1 MKSRLL
7 LFFLLLPLC
16 AGAQTTVVEK
26 TYISTDR
33 EIYVSGD
40 KIWCSAFCV
49 DAANGLRPS
58 SLSAIAYVEIVSED
72 GTLESGKIALSEG
85 RGAGTIEIPATAPTG
100 NYRIVA
106 YTAYTKNTPGFNPQ
120 EHISKTI
127 SIFNTSTKERVKN
140 GVKILSD
147 SEYDALRTPAST
159 PAGTPAGTHT
169 TGTHTT
175 GTHSSSTYNA
185 GAHTAAGALSITCHR
200 SAEGYLE
207 VVLTNNSATP
217 ADLSLSLS
225 NRDGIIPPDNTS
237 IDAFMGA
244 AASAAR
250 ASATAAAAGAS
261 AAARASAGAASAP
274 AAELPEYEGEIIRG
288 RIAGATTDEI
298 EGLKG
303 RSAFISVPTEKS
315 DLYSSVVD
323 NDGMIKF
330 VTNNIY
336 GTKEMVCEIEDND
349 LARCHIELISP
360 FVSPKL
366 KGIPA
371 LQMAPSIK
379 EDLQRRGLS
388 VQLCRSFSAD
398 TLASLMPIRENPL
411 IPSYDAIEYKLD
423 DYKRFPVM
431 RELFIEFINEI
442 KVRKVDGKEQL
453 KVKTH
458 LEERVSLF
466 DKNNSLIMVDG
477 IPVFDHSQ
485 VIEYDPLLVESV
497 VVYPYKYYTGWRSF
511 CGMAN
516 FVTYK
521 KNLPGIKF
529 NDGVRVVQFKGCSYP
544 MAFTCQEIGE
554 DFPDYREL
562 LYWHPQIKLPAG
574 ESSSIKVKIPA
585 TVKEIRIC
593 AEGMMENGTPFS
605 ITLESP
611 LRSSGVYCAPNR
623 ASGSTCRSISST
635 ILLRFHFGFQPHSSL
650 AGVSSMQSG
659 QDAEIAAF
667 TGSML

>member
-159 PAGTPAGTHT
+159 QP
-169 TGTHTT
+169 
-175 GTHSSSTYNA
+175 
-185 GAHTAAGALSITCHR
+185 AAGALSITCHR

-207 VVLTNNSATP
+207 VVLTNNSAAP

-237 IDAFMGA
+237 IGAFMGA
-244 AASAAR
+244 AASAAQ
-250 ASATAAAAGAS
+250 AAAGAESAPAATSAAAGAS
-261 AAARASAGAASAP
+261 AATRASARAASATAATAE

-315 DLYSSVVD
+315 DLYSSIVD

-442 KVRKVDGKEQL
+442 KVRRVDGKEQL

-544 MAFTCQEIGE
+544 MAFTCQEIGD

-585 TVKEIRIC
+585 NVKEIRIC
-593 AEGMMENGTPFS
+593 AEGMIENGTPFS
-605 ITLESP
+605 INL
-611 LRSSGVYCAPNR
+611 
-623 ASGSTCRSISST
+623 
-635 ILLRFHFGFQPHSSL
+635 
-650 AGVSSMQSG
+650 
-659 QDAEIAAF
+659 
-667 TGSML
+667 

>member
-159 PAGTPAGTHT
+159 QP
-169 TGTHTT
+169 
-175 GTHSSSTYNA
+175 
-185 GAHTAAGALSITCHR
+185 AAGALSIACHQN
-200 SAEGYLE
+200 AEGYLE

-250 ASATAAAAGAS
+250 ASAAAES
-261 AAARASAGAASAP
+261 AAARASAGAASAAQP
-274 AAELPEYEGEIIRG
+274 SSSAVAATAAAAELPEYEGEIIRG

-315 DLYSSVVD
+315 DLYSSIVD

-442 KVRKVDGKEQL
+442 KVRRVDGKEQL

-585 TVKEIRIC
+585 NVKEIRIC

-605 ITLESP
+605 ITL
-611 LRSSGVYCAPNR
+611 
-623 ASGSTCRSISST
+623 
-635 ILLRFHFGFQPHSSL
+635 
-650 AGVSSMQSG
+650 
-659 QDAEIAAF
+659 
-667 TGSML
+667 

>member
-159 PAGTPAGTHT
+159 PAGT
-169 TGTHTT
+169 HTT

-185 GAHTAAGALSITCHR
+185 GTQPAAGALSIACHR
-200 SAEGYLE
+200 NAEGYLE

-237 IDAFMGA
+237 IGAFMGA
-244 AASAAR
+244 AASAAQ
-250 ASATAAAAGAS
+250 ASSSAAAAT
-261 AAARASAGAASAP
+261 

-315 DLYSSVVD
+315 DLYSSIVD

-442 KVRKVDGKEQL
+442 KVRRVDGKEQL

-585 TVKEIRIC
+585 NVKEIRIC
-593 AEGMMENGTPFS
+593 AEGMIENGTPFS
-605 ITLESP
+605 ITL
-611 LRSSGVYCAPNR
+611 
-623 ASGSTCRSISST
+623 
-635 ILLRFHFGFQPHSSL
+635 
-650 AGVSSMQSG
+650 
-659 QDAEIAAF
+659 
-667 TGSML
+667 

>member
-147 SEYDALRTPAST
+147 KEYDALRTPAST
-159 PAGTPAGTHT
+159 HP
-169 TGTHTT
+169 
-175 GTHSSSTYNA
+175 
-185 GAHTAAGALSITCHR
+185 AAGALSITCHR

-207 VVLTNNSATP
+207 VVLTNNSAAP

-237 IDAFMGA
+237 IGAFMGA
-244 AASAAR
+244 AASAAQ
-250 ASATAAAAGAS
+250 AAAGAES
-261 AAARASAGAASAP
+261 AAARASARAASATAATAE

-371 LQMAPSIK
+371 LNMAPSIR

-442 KVRKVDGKEQL
+442 KVRRVDGKEQL

-585 TVKEIRIC
+585 NVKEIRIC

-605 ITLESP
+605 INL
-611 LRSSGVYCAPNR
+611 
-623 ASGSTCRSISST
+623 
-635 ILLRFHFGFQPHSSL
+635 
-650 AGVSSMQSG
+650 
-659 QDAEIAAF
+659 
-667 TGSML
+667 

>member
-159 PAGTPAGTHT
+159 PAGT
-169 TGTHTT
+169 HTT

-185 GAHTAAGALSITCHR
+185 GAQPAAGALSIVCHR

-207 VVLTNNSATP
+207 VVLTNNSAAP

-237 IDAFMGA
+237 IGAFMGA
-244 AASAAR
+244 AASAAQ
-250 ASATAAAAGAS
+250 AAAGAES
-261 AAARASAGAASAP
+261 AAARASARAASATAATAE

-442 KVRKVDGKEQL
+442 KVRKVNGKEQL

-585 TVKEIRIC
+585 NVKEIRIC

-605 ITLESP
+605 ITL
-611 LRSSGVYCAPNR
+611 
-623 ASGSTCRSISST
+623 
-635 ILLRFHFGFQPHSSL
+635 
-650 AGVSSMQSG
+650 
-659 QDAEIAAF
+659 
-667 TGSML
+667 

>member
-147 SEYDALRTPAST
+147 SEYDALRTPAGTPTST
-159 PAGTPAGTHT
+159 PASTPA
-169 TGTHTT
+169 GTHTT

-185 GAHTAAGALSITCHR
+185 GTHTAAGALSITCHR

-244 AASAAR
+244 AASAAQ
-250 ASATAAAAGAS
+250 AAAGAES
-261 AAARASAGAASAP
+261 AAARASARAASATAATAE

-315 DLYSSVVD
+315 DLYSSIVD

-371 LQMAPSIK
+371 LRMAPSIK

-442 KVRKVDGKEQL
+442 KVRRVDGKEQL

-574 ESSSIKVKIPA
+574 ESSAIKVKIPA
-585 TVKEIRIC
+585 NVKEIRIC
-593 AEGMMENGTPFS
+593 AEGMTENGTPFS
-605 ITLESP
+605 ITL
-611 LRSSGVYCAPNR
+611 
-623 ASGSTCRSISST
+623 
-635 ILLRFHFGFQPHSSL
+635 
-650 AGVSSMQSG
+650 
-659 QDAEIAAF
+659 
-667 TGSML
+667 

>member
-159 PAGTPAGTHT
+159 PASTPA
-169 TGTHTT
+169 GTHTT

-185 GAHTAAGALSITCHR
+185 GTQPAAGALSITCHR

-207 VVLTNNSATP
+207 VVLTNNSAAP

-237 IDAFMGA
+237 IGAFMGA
-244 AASAAR
+244 AASAAQ
-250 ASATAAAAGAS
+250 A
-261 AAARASAGAASAP
+261 

-585 TVKEIRIC
+585 NVKEIRIC

-605 ITLESP
+605 INL
-611 LRSSGVYCAPNR
+611 
-623 ASGSTCRSISST
+623 
-635 ILLRFHFGFQPHSSL
+635 
-650 AGVSSMQSG
+650 
-659 QDAEIAAF
+659 
-667 TGSML
+667 

>member
-147 SEYDALRTPAST
+147 SEYDALRTPAGTPASTHAST
-159 PAGTPAGTHT
+159 PA
-169 TGTHTT
+169 GTHTT

-185 GAHTAAGALSITCHR
+185 GTQPAVGALSITCHR

-207 VVLTNNSATP
+207 VVLTNNSAAP

-237 IDAFMGA
+237 IGAFMGA
-244 AASAAR
+244 AASAAQ
-250 ASATAAAAGAS
+250 A
-261 AAARASAGAASAP
+261 

-442 KVRKVDGKEQL
+442 KVRKVNGKEQL

-574 ESSSIKVKIPA
+574 ESSAIKVKIPA
-585 TVKEIRIC
+585 NVKEIRIC

-605 ITLESP
+605 INL
-611 LRSSGVYCAPNR
+611 
-623 ASGSTCRSISST
+623 
-635 ILLRFHFGFQPHSSL
+635 
-650 AGVSSMQSG
+650 
-659 QDAEIAAF
+659 
-667 TGSML
+667 

>member
-147 SEYDALRTPAST
+147 SEYDALRTPA
-159 PAGTPAGTHT
+159 GTQP
-169 TGTHTT
+169 
-175 GTHSSSTYNA
+175 
-185 GAHTAAGALSITCHR
+185 AAGALSIACHR
-200 SAEGYLE
+200 NAEGYLE
-207 VVLTNNSATP
+207 VVLTNNSAAP

-237 IDAFMGA
+237 IGAFLGA
-244 AASAAR
+244 AASAAQ
-250 ASATAAAAGAS
+250 AAAGAES
-261 AAARASAGAASAP
+261 AAARASARAASATAATAE

-371 LQMAPSIK
+371 LRMAPSIK

-442 KVRKVDGKEQL
+442 KVRRVDGKEQL

-477 IPVFDHSQ
+477 IPVFDHLQ

-574 ESSSIKVKIPA
+574 ESSAIKVKIPA
-585 TVKEIRIC
+585 NVKEIRIC

-605 ITLESP
+605 ITL
-611 LRSSGVYCAPNR
+611 
-623 ASGSTCRSISST
+623 
-635 ILLRFHFGFQPHSSL
+635 
-650 AGVSSMQSG
+650 
-659 QDAEIAAF
+659 
-667 TGSML
+667 

>member
-72 GTLESGKIALSEG
+72 GTLESGKIALSDG

-159 PAGTPAGTHT
+159 PASTPAGTHT

-185 GAHTAAGALSITCHR
+185 GTQPAAGALSITCHR

-237 IDAFMGA
+237 IGAFMGA
-244 AASAAR
+244 AASAAQ
-250 ASATAAAAGAS
+250 AAAGAES
-261 AAARASAGAASAP
+261 AAARTAAGAASAGAESAP
-274 AAELPEYEGEIIRG
+274 AAAVSTAAELPEYEGEIIRG

-371 LQMAPSIK
+371 LRMAPSIK

-442 KVRKVDGKEQL
+442 KVRRVDGKEQL

-544 MAFTCQEIGE
+544 MAFTCQEIGD

-574 ESSSIKVKIPA
+574 ESSAIKVKIPA
-585 TVKEIRIC
+585 NVKEIRIC
-593 AEGMMENGTPFS
+593 AEGMTENGTPFS
-605 ITLESP
+605 ITL
-611 LRSSGVYCAPNR
+611 
-623 ASGSTCRSISST
+623 
-635 ILLRFHFGFQPHSSL
+635 
-650 AGVSSMQSG
+650 
-659 QDAEIAAF
+659 
-667 TGSML
+667 

>member
-49 DAANGLRPS
+49 DEANGLRPS

-72 GTLESGKIALSEG
+72 GTLESGKIALSDG

-159 PAGTPAGTHT
+159 PASTPAGTHT

-185 GAHTAAGALSITCHR
+185 GTQPAAGALSITCHR

-237 IDAFMGA
+237 IGAFMGA
-244 AASAAR
+244 AASAAQ
-250 ASATAAAAGAS
+250 A
-261 AAARASAGAASAP
+261 

-371 LQMAPSIK
+371 LQIAPSIK

-442 KVRKVDGKEQL
+442 KVRRVDGKEQL

-544 MAFTCQEIGE
+544 MAFTCQEIGD

-574 ESSSIKVKIPA
+574 ESSAIKVKIPA
-585 TVKEIRIC
+585 NVKEIRIC

-605 ITLESP
+605 ITL
-611 LRSSGVYCAPNR
+611 
-623 ASGSTCRSISST
+623 
-635 ILLRFHFGFQPHSSL
+635 
-650 AGVSSMQSG
+650 
-659 QDAEIAAF
+659 
-667 TGSML
+667 

>member
-127 SIFNTSTKERVKN
+127 SIFNTATKERVKN

-159 PAGTPAGTHT
+159 PAGTHTTGTHT

-185 GAHTAAGALSITCHR
+185 GTQPVAGALSITCHR

-207 VVLTNNSATP
+207 VVLTNNSAAP

-237 IDAFMGA
+237 IGAFMGA
-244 AASAAR
+244 AASAAQ
-250 ASATAAAAGAS
+250 AAAGAESAAAATSAAAGAS
-261 AAARASAGAASAP
+261 AAARASAGAESAP
-274 AAELPEYEGEIIRG
+274 AAAVSTAAELPEYEGEIIRG

-442 KVRKVDGKEQL
+442 KVRRVDGKEQL

-585 TVKEIRIC
+585 NVKEIRIC

-605 ITLESP
+605 ITL
-611 LRSSGVYCAPNR
+611 
-623 ASGSTCRSISST
+623 
-635 ILLRFHFGFQPHSSL
+635 
-650 AGVSSMQSG
+650 
-659 QDAEIAAF
+659 
-667 TGSML
+667 

>member
-159 PAGTPAGTHT
+159 PASTPA
-169 TGTHTT
+169 GTHTT

-185 GAHTAAGALSITCHR
+185 GTQPAAGALSIACHR
-200 SAEGYLE
+200 NAEGYLE
-207 VVLTNNSATP
+207 VVLTNNSAAP

-237 IDAFMGA
+237 IGAFMGA
-244 AASAAR
+244 A
-250 ASATAAAAGAS
+250 AS
-261 AAARASAGAASAP
+261 AAARASAGAESAPAAAVSP

-442 KVRKVDGKEQL
+442 KVRRVDGKEQL

-477 IPVFDHSQ
+477 IPIFDHSQ

-544 MAFTCQEIGE
+544 MAFTCQEIGD

-585 TVKEIRIC
+585 NVKEIRIC

-605 ITLESP
+605 ITL
-611 LRSSGVYCAPNR
+611 
-623 ASGSTCRSISST
+623 
-635 ILLRFHFGFQPHSSL
+635 
-650 AGVSSMQSG
+650 
-659 QDAEIAAF
+659 
-667 TGSML
+667 

>member
-106 YTAYTKNTPGFNPQ
+106 YAAYTKNTPGFNPQ

-147 SEYDALRTPAST
+147 SEYDALRTPAGTPASTHAST
-159 PAGTPAGTHT
+159 PA
-169 TGTHTT
+169 GTHTT

-185 GAHTAAGALSITCHR
+185 GAQPAAGALSIVCHR

-207 VVLTNNSATP
+207 VVLTNNSAAP

-237 IDAFMGA
+237 IGAFMGA
-244 AASAAR
+244 AASAAQ
-250 ASATAAAAGAS
+250 AAAGAAS
-261 AAARASAGAASAP
+261 ATARASAGAESAP
-274 AAELPEYEGEIIRG
+274 AAAVSTAAELPEYEGEIIRG

-442 KVRKVDGKEQL
+442 KVRRVDGKEQL

-529 NDGVRVVQFKGCSYP
+529 NDGVRVVQFKGCSHP
-544 MAFTCQEIGE
+544 MAFTCQEIG
-554 DFPDYREL
+554 DNFPDYREL

-574 ESSSIKVKIPA
+574 ESSAIKVKIPA
-585 TVKEIRIC
+585 NVKEIRIC

-605 ITLESP
+605 INL
-611 LRSSGVYCAPNR
+611 
-623 ASGSTCRSISST
+623 
-635 ILLRFHFGFQPHSSL
+635 
-650 AGVSSMQSG
+650 
-659 QDAEIAAF
+659 
-667 TGSML
+667 

>member
-147 SEYDALRTPAST
+147 SEYDALRTPAGTPTST
-159 PAGTPAGTHT
+159 PASTPA
-169 TGTHTT
+169 GTHTT

-185 GAHTAAGALSITCHR
+185 GTHTAAGALSIACHQN
-200 SAEGYLE
+200 AEGYLE

-237 IDAFMGA
+237 IGAFMGA
-244 AASAAR
+244 AASAAQ
-250 ASATAAAAGAS
+250 ASSSAAAAT
-261 AAARASAGAASAP
+261 

-315 DLYSSVVD
+315 DLYSSIVD

-442 KVRKVDGKEQL
+442 KVRRVDGKEQL

-544 MAFTCQEIGE
+544 MAFTCQEIGD

-574 ESSSIKVKIPA
+574 ESSAIKVKIPA
-585 TVKEIRIC
+585 NVKEIRIC

-605 ITLESP
+605 ITL
-611 LRSSGVYCAPNR
+611 
-623 ASGSTCRSISST
+623 
-635 ILLRFHFGFQPHSSL
+635 
-650 AGVSSMQSG
+650 
-659 QDAEIAAF
+659 
-667 TGSML
+667 

>member
-147 SEYDALRTPAST
+147 SEYDALRTPA
-159 PAGTPAGTHT
+159 
-169 TGTHTT
+169 
-175 GTHSSSTYNA
+175 
-185 GAHTAAGALSITCHR
+185 GAQPAAGALSITCHR
-200 SAEGYLE
+200 NAEGYLE
-207 VVLTNNSATP
+207 VVLTNNSAAP

-237 IDAFMGA
+237 IGAFMGA
-244 AASAAR
+244 AASAAQ
-250 ASATAAAAGAS
+250 AAAGAES
-261 AAARASAGAASAP
+261 AAARASARAASATAATAE

-398 TLASLMPIRENPL
+398 TLTSLMPIRENPL

-442 KVRKVDGKEQL
+442 KVRRVDGKEQL

-574 ESSSIKVKIPA
+574 ESSAINVKIPA
-585 TVKEIRIC
+585 NVKEIRIC

-605 ITLESP
+605 ITL
-611 LRSSGVYCAPNR
+611 
-623 ASGSTCRSISST
+623 
-635 ILLRFHFGFQPHSSL
+635 
-650 AGVSSMQSG
+650 
-659 QDAEIAAF
+659 
-667 TGSML
+667 

>member
-159 PAGTPAGTHT
+159 Q
-169 TGTHTT
+169 
-175 GTHSSSTYNA
+175 
-185 GAHTAAGALSITCHR
+185 TAAGALSIACHR
-200 SAEGYLE
+200 NAEGYLE
-207 VVLTNNSATP
+207 VVLTNNSAAP

-237 IDAFMGA
+237 IGAFMGA
-244 AASAAR
+244 AASAAQ
-250 ASATAAAAGAS
+250 AAAGAES
-261 AAARASAGAASAP
+261 AAARASARAASATAATAE

-585 TVKEIRIC
+585 NVKEIRIC

-605 ITLESP
+605 ITL
-611 LRSSGVYCAPNR
+611 
-623 ASGSTCRSISST
+623 
-635 ILLRFHFGFQPHSSL
+635 
-650 AGVSSMQSG
+650 
-659 QDAEIAAF
+659 
-667 TGSML
+667 

>member
-49 DAANGLRPS
+49 DEANGLRPS

-72 GTLESGKIALSEG
+72 GTLESGKIALSDG

-159 PAGTPAGTHT
+159 PASTPAGTHT

-185 GAHTAAGALSITCHR
+185 GTQPAAGALSITCHR

-237 IDAFMGA
+237 IGAFMGA
-244 AASAAR
+244 AASAAQ
-250 ASATAAAAGAS
+250 AAAGAES
-261 AAARASAGAASAP
+261 AAARTAAGAASAGAESAP
-274 AAELPEYEGEIIRG
+274 AAAVSTAAELPEYEGEIIRG

-371 LQMAPSIK
+371 LRMAPSIK

-442 KVRKVDGKEQL
+442 KVRRVDGKEQL

-574 ESSSIKVKIPA
+574 ESSAIKVKIPA
-585 TVKEIRIC
+585 NVKEIRIC
-593 AEGMMENGTPFS
+593 AEGMMENGTPSS
-605 ITLESP
+605 ITL
-611 LRSSGVYCAPNR
+611 
-623 ASGSTCRSISST
+623 
-635 ILLRFHFGFQPHSSL
+635 
-650 AGVSSMQSG
+650 
-659 QDAEIAAF
+659 
-667 TGSML
+667 

>member
-147 SEYDALRTPAST
+147 SEYDALRTPAGTPASTHAST
-159 PAGTPAGTHT
+159 PA
-169 TGTHTT
+169 GTHTT

-185 GAHTAAGALSITCHR
+185 GTQPAAGALSIVCHR

-207 VVLTNNSATP
+207 VVLTNNSAAP

-237 IDAFMGA
+237 IGAFMGA
-244 AASAAR
+244 AASAAQ
-250 ASATAAAAGAS
+250 A
-261 AAARASAGAASAP
+261 

-458 LEERVSLF
+458 LEKRVSLF

-477 IPVFDHSQ
+477 IPIFDHSQ

-585 TVKEIRIC
+585 NVKEIRIC
-593 AEGMMENGTPFS
+593 AEGMTENGTPFS
-605 ITLESP
+605 ITL
-611 LRSSGVYCAPNR
+611 
-623 ASGSTCRSISST
+623 
-635 ILLRFHFGFQPHSSL
+635 
-650 AGVSSMQSG
+650 
-659 QDAEIAAF
+659 
-667 TGSML
+667 

>member
-159 PAGTPAGTHT
+159 Q
-169 TGTHTT
+169 
-175 GTHSSSTYNA
+175 
-185 GAHTAAGALSITCHR
+185 TAAGALSIACHR

-207 VVLTNNSATP
+207 VVLTNNSAAP

-244 AASAAR
+244 AASAAQ
-250 ASATAAAAGAS
+250 
-261 AAARASAGAASAP
+261 ASAGAESAAAAIAE

-336 GTKEMVCEIEDND
+336 GTKEMVCEIENND

-442 KVRKVDGKEQL
+442 KVRRVDGKEQL

-585 TVKEIRIC
+585 NVKEIRIC

-605 ITLESP
+605 ITL
-611 LRSSGVYCAPNR
+611 
-623 ASGSTCRSISST
+623 
-635 ILLRFHFGFQPHSSL
+635 
-650 AGVSSMQSG
+650 
-659 QDAEIAAF
+659 
-667 TGSML
+667 

>member
-100 NYRIVA
+100 NYRLVA

-147 SEYDALRTPAST
+147 SEYDALRTPAGTPAST
-159 PAGTPAGTHT
+159 PASTPA
-169 TGTHTT
+169 GTHTT

-185 GAHTAAGALSITCHR
+185 GTQPAADALSITCHR

-207 VVLTNNSATP
+207 VVLTNNSAAP

-237 IDAFMGA
+237 IGAFMGA
-244 AASAAR
+244 AASAAQ
-250 ASATAAAAGAS
+250 AAAGAS
-261 AAARASAGAASAP
+261 AAARASAGAESAP
-274 AAELPEYEGEIIRG
+274 AAAVSTAAELPEYEGEIIRG

-442 KVRKVDGKEQL
+442 KVRRVDGKEQL

-544 MAFTCQEIGE
+544 MAFTCQEIG
-554 DFPDYREL
+554 DNFPDYREL

-585 TVKEIRIC
+585 NVKEIRIC

-605 ITLESP
+605 ITL
-611 LRSSGVYCAPNR
+611 
-623 ASGSTCRSISST
+623 
-635 ILLRFHFGFQPHSSL
+635 
-650 AGVSSMQSG
+650 
-659 QDAEIAAF
+659 
-667 TGSML
+667 

>member
-49 DAANGLRPS
+49 DAANSLRPS

-127 SIFNTSTKERVKN
+127 SIFNTATKERVKN

-147 SEYDALRTPAST
+147 SEYDALRTPAGTPAST
-159 PAGTPAGTHT
+159 PASTPA
-169 TGTHTT
+169 GTHTT

-185 GAHTAAGALSITCHR
+185 GTKPAAGALSITCHR

-207 VVLTNNSATP
+207 VVLTNNSAAP

-237 IDAFMGA
+237 IGAFMGA
-244 AASAAR
+244 AASAAQ
-250 ASATAAAAGAS
+250 AAAGAE
-261 AAARASAGAASAP
+261 SAP
-274 AAELPEYEGEIIRG
+274 AATAEAAELPEYEGEIIRG

-371 LQMAPSIK
+371 LRMAPSIK

-442 KVRKVDGKEQL
+442 KVRRVDGKEQL

-574 ESSSIKVKIPA
+574 ESSAIKVKIPA
-585 TVKEIRIC
+585 NVKEIRIC
-593 AEGMMENGTPFS
+593 AEGMIENGTPFS
-605 ITLESP
+605 INL
-611 LRSSGVYCAPNR
+611 
-623 ASGSTCRSISST
+623 
-635 ILLRFHFGFQPHSSL
+635 
-650 AGVSSMQSG
+650 
-659 QDAEIAAF
+659 
-667 TGSML
+667 

>member
-72 GTLESGKIALSEG
+72 GTLESGKIALSDG

-100 NYRIVA
+100 NYRILA

-120 EHISKTI
+120 EHVSKTI

-147 SEYDALRTPAST
+147 SEYDALRTPAGTTAST
-159 PAGTPAGTHT
+159 PA
-169 TGTHTT
+169 GTHTT

-185 GAHTAAGALSITCHR
+185 GTQPAAGALSITCHR

-207 VVLTNNSATP
+207 VVLTNNSAAP

-237 IDAFMGA
+237 IGAFMGA
-244 AASAAR
+244 AASAAQ
-250 ASATAAAAGAS
+250 AAAGAES
-261 AAARASAGAASAP
+261 AAARASARAASATAATSAAAGASAGAASAGAESAP
-274 AAELPEYEGEIIRG
+274 AAVVSAAAELPEYEGEIIRG

-442 KVRKVDGKEQL
+442 KVRRVDGKEQL

-585 TVKEIRIC
+585 NVKEIRIC

-605 ITLESP
+605 ITL
-611 LRSSGVYCAPNR
+611 
-623 ASGSTCRSISST
+623 
-635 ILLRFHFGFQPHSSL
+635 
-650 AGVSSMQSG
+650 
-659 QDAEIAAF
+659 
-667 TGSML
+667 

>member
-106 YTAYTKNTPGFNPQ
+106 YTAYTKNAPGFNPQ

-147 SEYDALRTPAST
+147 SEYDALRTPA
-159 PAGTPAGTHT
+159 GTQP
-169 TGTHTT
+169 
-175 GTHSSSTYNA
+175 
-185 GAHTAAGALSITCHR
+185 AAGALSITCHR

-237 IDAFMGA
+237 IGAFMGA
-244 AASAAR
+244 AASAAQ
-250 ASATAAAAGAS
+250 AAAGAES
-261 AAARASAGAASAP
+261 AAARASAGAASAGAESAP
-274 AAELPEYEGEIIRG
+274 AAAVSTAAELPEYEGEIIRG

-371 LQMAPSIK
+371 IQMAPSIK

-442 KVRKVDGKEQL
+442 KVRRVDGKEQL

-544 MAFTCQEIGE
+544 MAFTCQEIGD

-585 TVKEIRIC
+585 NVKEIRIC
-593 AEGMMENGTPFS
+593 AEGMTENGTPFS
-605 ITLESP
+605 ITL
-611 LRSSGVYCAPNR
+611 
-623 ASGSTCRSISST
+623 
-635 ILLRFHFGFQPHSSL
+635 
-650 AGVSSMQSG
+650 
-659 QDAEIAAF
+659 
-667 TGSML
+667 

>member
-147 SEYDALRTPAST
+147 SEYDALRTPAGTPEGTPAST
-159 PAGTPAGTHT
+159 PAGTYT
-169 TGTHTT
+169 TGTHT
-175 GTHSSSTYNA
+175 SSTYNA
-185 GAHTAAGALSITCHR
+185 GAQPAAGALSIVCHR

-207 VVLTNNSATP
+207 VVLTNNSAAP

-237 IDAFMGA
+237 IGAFMGA
-244 AASAAR
+244 AASAAQ
-250 ASATAAAAGAS
+250 AAAGAES
-261 AAARASAGAASAP
+261 AAARASARAASATAATAA

-442 KVRKVDGKEQL
+442 KVRRVDGKEQL

-458 LEERVSLF
+458 LKERVSLF

-585 TVKEIRIC
+585 NVKEIRIC

-605 ITLESP
+605 ITL
-611 LRSSGVYCAPNR
+611 
-623 ASGSTCRSISST
+623 
-635 ILLRFHFGFQPHSSL
+635 
-650 AGVSSMQSG
+650 
-659 QDAEIAAF
+659 
-667 TGSML
+667 

>member
-147 SEYDALRTPAST
+147 SEYDALRTPA
-159 PAGTPAGTHT
+159 GTQP
-169 TGTHTT
+169 
-175 GTHSSSTYNA
+175 
-185 GAHTAAGALSITCHR
+185 AAGALSITCHR

-207 VVLTNNSATP
+207 VVLTNNSAAP

-244 AASAAR
+244 AASAAQ
-250 ASATAAAAGAS
+250 A
-261 AAARASAGAASAP
+261 

-336 GTKEMVCEIEDND
+336 GTKEMVCEIENND

-371 LQMAPSIK
+371 LNMAPSIR

-442 KVRKVDGKEQL
+442 KVRRVDGKEQL

-574 ESSSIKVKIPA
+574 ESSAIKVKIPA
-585 TVKEIRIC
+585 NVKEIRIC

-605 ITLESP
+605 INL
-611 LRSSGVYCAPNR
+611 
-623 ASGSTCRSISST
+623 
-635 ILLRFHFGFQPHSSL
+635 
-650 AGVSSMQSG
+650 
-659 QDAEIAAF
+659 
-667 TGSML
+667 

>member
-147 SEYDALRTPAST
+147 SEYDALRTPA
-159 PAGTPAGTHT
+159 GTQP
-169 TGTHTT
+169 
-175 GTHSSSTYNA
+175 
-185 GAHTAAGALSITCHR
+185 AAGALSITCHR

-207 VVLTNNSATP
+207 VVLTNNSAAP

-244 AASAAR
+244 AASAAQ
-250 ASATAAAAGAS
+250 AAAGAS
-261 AAARASAGAASAP
+261 AAARASAGAESAP
-274 AAELPEYEGEIIRG
+274 AAVVSAAAELPEYEGEIIRG

-336 GTKEMVCEIEDND
+336 GTKEMVCEIENND

-442 KVRKVDGKEQL
+442 KVRRVDGKEQL

-574 ESSSIKVKIPA
+574 ESSAIKVKIPA
-585 TVKEIRIC
+585 NVKEIRIC

-605 ITLESP
+605 INL
-611 LRSSGVYCAPNR
+611 
-623 ASGSTCRSISST
+623 
-635 ILLRFHFGFQPHSSL
+635 
-650 AGVSSMQSG
+650 
-659 QDAEIAAF
+659 
-667 TGSML
+667 

>member
-159 PAGTPAGTHT
+159 QP
-169 TGTHTT
+169 
-175 GTHSSSTYNA
+175 
-185 GAHTAAGALSITCHR
+185 AAGALSITCHR

-207 VVLTNNSATP
+207 VVLTNNSAAP

-244 AASAAR
+244 AASAAQ
-250 ASATAAAAGAS
+250 A
-261 AAARASAGAASAP
+261 

-336 GTKEMVCEIEDND
+336 GTKEMGCEIEDND

-442 KVRKVDGKEQL
+442 KVRRVDGKEQL

-574 ESSSIKVKIPA
+574 ESSAIKVKIPA
-585 TVKEIRIC
+585 NVKEIRIC

-605 ITLESP
+605 INL
-611 LRSSGVYCAPNR
+611 
-623 ASGSTCRSISST
+623 
-635 ILLRFHFGFQPHSSL
+635 
-650 AGVSSMQSG
+650 
-659 QDAEIAAF
+659 
-667 TGSML
+667 

>member
-106 YTAYTKNTPGFNPQ
+106 YTAYTKNAPGFNPQ

-147 SEYDALRTPAST
+147 SEYDALRTPA
-159 PAGTPAGTHT
+159 GTQP
-169 TGTHTT
+169 
-175 GTHSSSTYNA
+175 
-185 GAHTAAGALSITCHR
+185 AAGALSITCHR

-207 VVLTNNSATP
+207 VVLTNNSAAP

-237 IDAFMGA
+237 IGAFMGA
-244 AASAAR
+244 AASAAQ
-250 ASATAAAAGAS
+250 
-261 AAARASAGAASAP
+261 ASAGAASAP
-274 AAELPEYEGEIIRG
+274 AATAEAAELPEYEGEIIRG

-442 KVRKVDGKEQL
+442 KVRRVDGKEQL

-585 TVKEIRIC
+585 NVKEIRIC

-605 ITLESP
+605 ITL
-611 LRSSGVYCAPNR
+611 
-623 ASGSTCRSISST
+623 
-635 ILLRFHFGFQPHSSL
+635 
-650 AGVSSMQSG
+650 
-659 QDAEIAAF
+659 
-667 TGSML
+667 

>member
-33 EIYVSGD
+33 EVYVSGD

-147 SEYDALRTPAST
+147 SEYDALRTPASAQ
-159 PAGTPAGTHT
+159 PAAGT
-169 TGTHTT
+169 
-175 GTHSSSTYNA
+175 
-185 GAHTAAGALSITCHR
+185 HTAAGALSITCHR

-207 VVLTNNSATP
+207 VVLTNNSAAP

-237 IDAFMGA
+237 IDAFMVA
-244 AASAAR
+244 AASAAQ
-250 ASATAAAAGAS
+250 AAAGAES
-261 AAARASAGAASAP
+261 AAARASAGAESAP
-274 AAELPEYEGEIIRG
+274 AAAVSTAAELPEYEGEIIRG

-371 LQMAPSIK
+371 LRMAPSIK

-442 KVRKVDGKEQL
+442 KVRRVDGKEQL

-458 LEERVSLF
+458 LKERVSLF

-544 MAFTCQEIGE
+544 MAFTCQEIGD

-574 ESSSIKVKIPA
+574 ESSAIKVKIPA
-585 TVKEIRIC
+585 NVKEIRIC

-605 ITLESP
+605 ITL
-611 LRSSGVYCAPNR
+611 
-623 ASGSTCRSISST
+623 
-635 ILLRFHFGFQPHSSL
+635 
-650 AGVSSMQSG
+650 
-659 QDAEIAAF
+659 
-667 TGSML
+667 

>member
-120 EHISKTI
+120 KHISKTI

-159 PAGTPAGTHT
+159 PASTPA
-169 TGTHTT
+169 GTHTT

-185 GAHTAAGALSITCHR
+185 GTQPAAGALSITCHR

-207 VVLTNNSATP
+207 VVLTNNSAAP
-217 ADLSLSLS
+217 ADLSLSFS
-225 NRDGIIPPDNTS
+225 NRDGIIPPDNTA
-237 IDAFMGA
+237 IGAFMGA
-244 AASAAR
+244 AASAAQ
-250 ASATAAAAGAS
+250 ASSSAAAATSAAAGAS
-261 AAARASAGAASAP
+261 AAARASARAAAATAE

-371 LQMAPSIK
+371 LRMAPSIK

-411 IPSYDAIEYKLD
+411 IPSFDAIEYKLD

-477 IPVFDHSQ
+477 IPIFDHSQ

-574 ESSSIKVKIPA
+574 ESSAIKVKIPA
-585 TVKEIRIC
+585 NVKEIRIC
-593 AEGMMENGTPFS
+593 AEGMIENGTPFS
-605 ITLESP
+605 INL
-611 LRSSGVYCAPNR
+611 
-623 ASGSTCRSISST
+623 
-635 ILLRFHFGFQPHSSL
+635 
-650 AGVSSMQSG
+650 
-659 QDAEIAAF
+659 
-667 TGSML
+667 

>member
-106 YTAYTKNTPGFNPQ
+106 YTAYTKNAPGFNPQ

-147 SEYDALRTPAST
+147 SEYDALRTPA
-159 PAGTPAGTHT
+159 GTPASTHTTGRHT

-185 GAHTAAGALSITCHR
+185 GTHTAAGALSIAYHR
-200 SAEGYLE
+200 NAEGYLE
-207 VVLTNNSATP
+207 VVLTNNSAAP

-237 IDAFMGA
+237 IGAFMGA
-244 AASAAR
+244 AASAAQAAAGAESAAAR
-250 ASATAAAAGAS
+250 ASARAASATSAAAGAS
-261 AAARASAGAASAP
+261 AAARASAGAESAP
-274 AAELPEYEGEIIRG
+274 TAVVSAAAELPEYEGEIIRG

-371 LQMAPSIK
+371 LRMAPSIK

-442 KVRKVDGKEQL
+442 KVRRVDGKEQL

-585 TVKEIRIC
+585 NVKEIRIC

-605 ITLESP
+605 ITL
-611 LRSSGVYCAPNR
+611 
-623 ASGSTCRSISST
+623 
-635 ILLRFHFGFQPHSSL
+635 
-650 AGVSSMQSG
+650 
-659 QDAEIAAF
+659 
-667 TGSML
+667 

>member
-100 NYRIVA
+100 NYRLVA

-147 SEYDALRTPAST
+147 SEYDALRTPAGTPAST
-159 PAGTPAGTHT
+159 PASTPA
-169 TGTHTT
+169 GTHTT

-185 GAHTAAGALSITCHR
+185 GTQPAADALSITCHR

-207 VVLTNNSATP
+207 VVLTNNSAAP

-237 IDAFMGA
+237 IGAFMGA
-244 AASAAR
+244 AASAAQ
-250 ASATAAAAGAS
+250 AAAGAES
-261 AAARASAGAASAP
+261 AAAAIAE

-442 KVRKVDGKEQL
+442 KVRRVDGKEQL

-544 MAFTCQEIGE
+544 MAFTCQEIGD

-585 TVKEIRIC
+585 NVKEIRIC

-605 ITLESP
+605 ITL
-611 LRSSGVYCAPNR
+611 
-623 ASGSTCRSISST
+623 
-635 ILLRFHFGFQPHSSL
+635 
-650 AGVSSMQSG
+650 
-659 QDAEIAAF
+659 
-667 TGSML
+667 

>member
-147 SEYDALRTPAST
+147 KEYDALRTPAST
-159 PAGTPAGTHT
+159 QP
-169 TGTHTT
+169 
-175 GTHSSSTYNA
+175 
-185 GAHTAAGALSITCHR
+185 AAGALSIVCHR

-207 VVLTNNSATP
+207 VVLTNNSAAP

-261 AAARASAGAASAP
+261 AGAASAAQP
-274 AAELPEYEGEIIRG
+274 SSSAVAATAAAAELPEYEGEIIRG

-336 GTKEMVCEIEDND
+336 GTKEMVCEIENNN

-442 KVRKVDGKEQL
+442 KVRRVDGKEQL

-585 TVKEIRIC
+585 NVKEIRIC

-605 ITLESP
+605 INL
-611 LRSSGVYCAPNR
+611 
-623 ASGSTCRSISST
+623 
-635 ILLRFHFGFQPHSSL
+635 
-650 AGVSSMQSG
+650 
-659 QDAEIAAF
+659 
-667 TGSML
+667 

>member
-72 GTLESGKIALSEG
+72 GTLESGKVALSEG

-147 SEYDALRTPAST
+147 SEYDALRTPA
-159 PAGTPAGTHT
+159 GTQP
-169 TGTHTT
+169 
-175 GTHSSSTYNA
+175 
-185 GAHTAAGALSITCHR
+185 AAGALSITCHR

-207 VVLTNNSATP
+207 VVLTNNSAAP

-244 AASAAR
+244 AASAAQ
-250 ASATAAAAGAS
+250 AAAGAES
-261 AAARASAGAASAP
+261 AAARASARAASATAATAE

-442 KVRKVDGKEQL
+442 KVRRVDGKEQL

-574 ESSSIKVKIPA
+574 ESSAIKVKIPA
-585 TVKEIRIC
+585 NVKEIRIC

-605 ITLESP
+605 ITL
-611 LRSSGVYCAPNR
+611 
-623 ASGSTCRSISST
+623 
-635 ILLRFHFGFQPHSSL
+635 
-650 AGVSSMQSG
+650 
-659 QDAEIAAF
+659 
-667 TGSML
+667 

>member
-147 SEYDALRTPAST
+147 SEYDALRTPA
-159 PAGTPAGTHT
+159 GTQP
-169 TGTHTT
+169 
-175 GTHSSSTYNA
+175 
-185 GAHTAAGALSITCHR
+185 AAGALSITCHR

-207 VVLTNNSATP
+207 VVLTNNSAAP

-237 IDAFMGA
+237 IGAFMGA
-244 AASAAR
+244 AASAAQ
-250 ASATAAAAGAS
+250 AAAGAS
-261 AAARASAGAASAP
+261 AAARASAGAESAP
-274 AAELPEYEGEIIRG
+274 TAVVSAAAELPEYEGEIIRG

-371 LQMAPSIK
+371 LNMAPSIR

-411 IPSYDAIEYKLD
+411 IPSFDAIEYKLD

-442 KVRKVDGKEQL
+442 KVRRVDGKEQL

-585 TVKEIRIC
+585 NVKEIRIC

-605 ITLESP
+605 ITL
-611 LRSSGVYCAPNR
+611 
-623 ASGSTCRSISST
+623 
-635 ILLRFHFGFQPHSSL
+635 
-650 AGVSSMQSG
+650 
-659 QDAEIAAF
+659 
-667 TGSML
+667 

>member
-147 SEYDALRTPAST
+147 SEYDALRTPA
-159 PAGTPAGTHT
+159 
-169 TGTHTT
+169 
-175 GTHSSSTYNA
+175 
-185 GAHTAAGALSITCHR
+185 GAQPAAGALSITCHR

-207 VVLTNNSATP
+207 VVLTNNSAAP

-237 IDAFMGA
+237 IGAFMGA
-244 AASAAR
+244 AASAAQ
-250 ASATAAAAGAS
+250 AAAGAAS
-261 AAARASAGAASAP
+261 AAARASAGAAAATAA

-442 KVRKVDGKEQL
+442 KVRRVDGKEQL

-574 ESSSIKVKIPA
+574 ESSAIKVKITA
-585 TVKEIRIC
+585 NVKEIRIC
-593 AEGMMENGTPFS
+593 AEGMIENGTPFS
-605 ITLESP
+605 INL
-611 LRSSGVYCAPNR
+611 
-623 ASGSTCRSISST
+623 
-635 ILLRFHFGFQPHSSL
+635 
-650 AGVSSMQSG
+650 
-659 QDAEIAAF
+659 
-667 TGSML
+667 

>member
-147 SEYDALRTPAST
+147 SEYDALRTPAGT
-159 PAGTPAGTHT
+159 QPAAGT
-169 TGTHTT
+169 
-175 GTHSSSTYNA
+175 
-185 GAHTAAGALSITCHR
+185 HTAAGALSITCHR

-237 IDAFMGA
+237 IGAFMGA
-244 AASAAR
+244 AASAAQ
-250 ASATAAAAGAS
+250 AAAGAES
-261 AAARASAGAASAP
+261 AAARASARAASAGAESAP
-274 AAELPEYEGEIIRG
+274 AAAVSTAAELPEYEGEIIRG

-371 LQMAPSIK
+371 LRMAPSIK

-585 TVKEIRIC
+585 NIKEIRIC
-593 AEGMMENGTPFS
+593 AEGMTENGTPFS
-605 ITLESP
+605 ITL
-611 LRSSGVYCAPNR
+611 
-623 ASGSTCRSISST
+623 
-635 ILLRFHFGFQPHSSL
+635 
-650 AGVSSMQSG
+650 
-659 QDAEIAAF
+659 
-667 TGSML
+667 

>member
-147 SEYDALRTPAST
+147 SEYDALRTPA
-159 PAGTPAGTHT
+159 GTLA
-169 TGTHTT
+169 
-175 GTHSSSTYNA
+175 STYNA
-185 GAHTAAGALSITCHR
+185 GTQPAAGALSIVCHR

-207 VVLTNNSATP
+207 VVLTNNSAAP

-244 AASAAR
+244 AASAAQ
-250 ASATAAAAGAS
+250 A
-261 AAARASAGAASAP
+261 

-442 KVRKVDGKEQL
+442 KVRRVDGKEQL

-477 IPVFDHSQ
+477 IPIFDHSQ
-485 VIEYDPLLVESV
+485 VIEYDPLLVEYV

-585 TVKEIRIC
+585 NVKEIRIC
-593 AEGMMENGTPFS
+593 AEGMMENGIPFS
-605 ITLESP
+605 ITL
-611 LRSSGVYCAPNR
+611 
-623 ASGSTCRSISST
+623 
-635 ILLRFHFGFQPHSSL
+635 
-650 AGVSSMQSG
+650 
-659 QDAEIAAF
+659 
-667 TGSML
+667 

>member
-147 SEYDALRTPAST
+147 SEYDALRTPA
-159 PAGTPAGTHT
+159 GTQP
-169 TGTHTT
+169 
-175 GTHSSSTYNA
+175 
-185 GAHTAAGALSITCHR
+185 AAGALSIAYHR
-200 SAEGYLE
+200 NAEGYLE
-207 VVLTNNSATP
+207 VVLTNNSAAP

-237 IDAFMGA
+237 IGAFMGA
-244 AASAAR
+244 AASAAQ
-250 ASATAAAAGAS
+250 AAAGAES
-261 AAARASAGAASAP
+261 AAARASARAASATAATAE

-336 GTKEMVCEIEDND
+336 GTKEMVCEIENND

-442 KVRKVDGKEQL
+442 KVRRVDGKEQL

-585 TVKEIRIC
+585 NVKEIRIC

-605 ITLESP
+605 INL
-611 LRSSGVYCAPNR
+611 
-623 ASGSTCRSISST
+623 
-635 ILLRFHFGFQPHSSL
+635 
-650 AGVSSMQSG
+650 
-659 QDAEIAAF
+659 
-667 TGSML
+667 